1 MIRKLHA
8 EDTLQQ
14 AASLLKSSQV
24 IIAPCDTIY
33 GFLGAVPD
41 TDQAIRDIKGR
52 GETKPFLQLIRSEW
66 IDELTPTVIDDRLK
80 QLWPGPLTLIVENFQ
95 GSTTAFRVPQDD
107 FLLELLSN
115 VGRPLYSTSVNRS
128 GEAPM
133 HSLGDIIDAFAD
145 QVELIIDGGDIAGEP
160 STILDITVTPWKV
173 LRQGACRVPTE

>member
-1 MIRKLHA
+1 MIENLYA
-8 EDTLQQ
+8 PNTLNQ
-14 AASLLKSSQV
+14 AASLLRRGRAV
-24 IIAPCDTIY
+24 IAPCDTIY
-33 GFLGAVPD
+33 GFLGAVPEA
-41 TDQAIRDIKGR
+41 DQTIRDIKGR

-66 IDELTPTVIDDRLK
+66 IDELTPTVIDDRLRT
-80 QLWPGPLTLIVENFQ
+80 LWPGPLTLIVENFQ

-107 FLLELLSN
+107 FLLELLGK

-133 HSLGDIIDAFAD
+133 HRLGDIIDVFTD

-173 LRQGACRVPTE
+173 LRQGGCRVPTE